1 MRKLT
6 SNYITMLPEKWCY
19 CKAGSANQNIFRI
32 QLKRKNHPPKFKTI
46 MKKNLLVWAAG
57 YASGRAAGRDLIILL
72 EQGSSFVQQLQPRGI
87 FQFFRQNAPAIAE
100 GEAGVFVGQV
110 VVRRC
115 AATLAKQVLLFRFS
129 KMPQAALNN
138 QFFNPTLKA
147 WSMNK

>member
-1 MRKLT
+1 MGGMKKLT

-72 EQGSSFVQQLQPRGI
+72 EQGSSFVQQLQPI
-87 FQFFRQNAPAIAE
+87 IAPKETSNIDGKAS
-100 GEAGVFVGQV
+100 
-110 VVRRC
+110 R
-115 AATLAKQVLLFRFS
+115 LFR
-129 KMPQAALNN
+129 KRD
-138 QFFNPTLKA
+138 
-147 WSMNK
+147 WV

>member
-1 MRKLT
+1 MGGMRKLT
-6 SNYITMLPEKWCY
+6 SNYITMLPERCNY

-32 QLKRKNHPPKFKTI
+32 QLKRKNHPPKFKTT

-87 FQFFRQNAPAIAE
+87 FRFFRQNAPAIAK

-110 VVRRC
+110 AVRSDFSKVSQ
-115 AATLAKQVLLFRFS
+115 ATL
-129 KMPQAALNN
+129 NC
-138 QFFNPTLKA
+138 QFLIPTLYA
-147 WSMNK
+147 RSINK